1 MKTARSIAAALPS
14 APTRSL
20 RTTLVRRVPLSPL
33 LKTGT
38 VDYLFMSG
46 RPSRFNTP
54 GVKCVYFAEDEATA
68 AAEYERHTRPLHQP
82 FATFFADVELSA
94 VLDLC
99 STPTLKALRLT
110 RRDLQA
116 NWIRAKRPTSTQLLG
131 EAVSRQARLAAIR
144 FPSDA
149 ARMKG
154 FAGAN
159 VVIFYDTMLS
169 PDYVRILGPTKKPI
183 QKWP

>member
-1 MKTARSIAAALPS
+1 MKAARSIAAAVSS
-14 APTRSL
+14 APTRQL
-20 RTTLVRRVPLSPL
+20 RATLVRRVPLSPL
-33 LKTGT
+33 IKSVT

-46 RPSRFNTP
+46 RPSRFNTD
-54 GVKCVYFAEDEATA
+54 GVKCVYFA

-82 FATFFADVELSA
+82 FATFFADVELAA

-99 STPTLKALRLT
+99 SAAALKALGLSAH
-110 RRDLQA
+110 DLKA
-116 NWIRAKRPTSTQLLG
+116 NWVRAKRPTATQLLG

-169 PDYVRILGPTKKPI
+169 PDYVHILGPTKKPL